1 MGKWEDLEQVSLM
14 SYNKLSD
21 VRFRLEIS
29 TGKFYRVKADI
40 TSFYPSVYTHSIPW
54 VVAGRDEA
62 KIHSNEELW
71 YDQLD
76 EAQRDVKKRETQGI
90 PIGPATSHIISE
102 FILSKVDE
110 TLRAA
115 GYVFVRY
122 VDDYECYCETHER
135 AESFILNLEQE
146 LRKYLLNLNPKKVMI
161 EELPLA
167 YQDQWVITLRNVLPS
182 KRKPTPRDIMNFL
195 DLAVDL
201 QKRYPEGSVLK
212 YAARAFANPEERE
225 FDKNSA
231 DFFLKYLIALAV
243 HRPSVLPILCQVA
256 KENDV
261 GSDLDIA
268 PVLKQSIK
276 FQRSDAMCWSLYYM
290 GICGQKVGKDLAERI
305 IETGDC
311 MSMAMLIAL
320 GQHKEKVVDFLNTKI
335 DPDAY
340 YHCDRYWLLL
350 HELAS
355 DCPRFKKYRGDSGLK
370 FLMEKKVHFIKPTE
384 AEN

>member
-1 MGKWEDLEQVSLM
+1 M
-14 SYNKLSD
+14 S
-21 VRFRLEIS
+21 E
-29 TGKFYRVKADI
+29 
-40 TSFYPSVYTHSIPW
+40 
-54 VVAGRDEA
+54 
-62 KIHSNEELW
+62 
-71 YDQLD
+71 
-76 EAQRDVKKRETQGI
+76 
-90 PIGPATSHIISE
+90 
-102 FILSKVDE
+102 
-110 TLRAA
+110 
-115 GYVFVRY
+115 
-122 VDDYECYCETHER
+122 
-135 AESFILNLEQE
+135 E

-182 KRKPTPRDIMNFL
+182 KGKPTPWDIMNFL

-212 YAARAFANPEERE
+212 YAARAFTNPKERK

-256 KENDV
+256 KQNGV
-261 GSDLDIA
+261 GSDLDIS

-276 FQRSDAMCWSLYYM
+276 FQRSDAICWSLYFM
-290 GICGQKVGKDLAERI
+290 GIWGQKIDNHFAKKI

-320 GQHKEKVVDFLNTKI
+320 KQHKEKVVDFLNTEI
-335 DPDAY
+335 RHDSY
-340 YHCDRYWLLL
+340 YHCDRYWILL

-355 DCPRFKKYRGDSGLK
+355 DCPQFKKYRGDSGLK
-370 FLMEKKVHFIKPTE
+370 FLMEKKVHFVKPIE